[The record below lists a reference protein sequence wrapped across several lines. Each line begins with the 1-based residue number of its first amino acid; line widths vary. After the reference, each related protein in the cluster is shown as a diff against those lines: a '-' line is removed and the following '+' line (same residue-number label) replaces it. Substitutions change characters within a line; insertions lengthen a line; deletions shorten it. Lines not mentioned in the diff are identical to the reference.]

1 MTQALHSQAR
11 TTHLI
16 REEIRNSTLPQ
27 AELARLYNV
36 TRQTIRKWQDR
47 ESPVDGSHC
56 PKTMKT
62 TLTPDQELIVVE
74 LRKTLLLPTD
84 DLLAVT
90 REFINPAVSRAGL
103 GRCLRRHG
111 VSDLRDLVMEDSAA
125 PAAKKTFKDYE
136 PGFLHI
142 DIKYLPQMPDET
154 ARRYLFV
161 AIDRATRWVFIEIY
175 ADQTESSSVDFLAKV
190 KAACPIKICKLL
202 TDNGSQFTDRFT
214 SKSKN
219 KEPSGNH
226 IFDRLCERFE
236 IEHRL
241 IPPRHPQT
249 NGMVERFN
257 GRISDIVNQT
267 RFGSAAELES
277 TLRNYVKIYNHNIPQ
292 RALKHQTPIQALK
305 EWQEKRPT
313 LFVKRV
319 YNQTGLDNQQFH
331 DINSCYIAC
340 SALTAKI
347 GRLLICRP
355 TIRN

>member
-16 REEIRNSTLPQ
+16 RREIRNSTLSQ
-27 AELARLYNV
+27 IALARRYNV

-56 PKTMKT
+56 PNKMNT
-62 TLTPDQELIVVE
+62 TLSTVQELIVVE

-84 DLLAVT
+84 DLLAIT
-90 REFINPAVSRAGL
+90 REFINASVSRAGL
-103 GRCLRRHG
+103 GRCMRRYG
-111 VSDLRDLVMEDSAA
+111 VSSLRDLIVARDGDAA
-125 PAAKKTFKDYE
+125 PAKKTFKDYE

-142 DIKYLPQMPDET
+142 DIKYLPQMPDE
-154 ARRYLFV
+154 AERRYLFV
-161 AIDRATRWVFIEIY
+161 AIDRATRWVHMEIY
-175 ADQTESSSVDFLAKV
+175 TDQTENSSVDFLAKV
-190 KAACPIKICKLL
+190 KAACPVRIIKLL

-214 SKSKN
+214 SRKKDPEG
-219 KEPSGNH
+219 KPIPSGKH
-226 IFDRLCERFE
+226 VFDVLCKQCE

-257 GRISDIVNQT
+257 GRISEIINQT
-267 RFGSAAELES
+267 RFASSIELET
-277 TLRNYVKIYNHNIPQ
+277 TLRNYLKIYNHSIPQ

-305 EWQEKRPT
+305 KWQHEKPD

-319 YNQTGLDNQQFH
+319 YNQAGLD
-331 DINSCYIAC
+331 S
-340 SALTAKI
+340 
-347 GRLLICRP
+347 
-355 TIRN
+355 

>member
-36 TRQTIRKWQDR
+36 TRQTIRKWQSRDT
-47 ESPVDGSHC
+47 PQDKSHA
-56 PKTMKT
+56 PNKMYT
-62 TLTPDQELIVVE
+62 TLTPEQELIVVE
-74 LRKTLLLPTD
+74 LRTTLLLPTD

-111 VSDLRDLVMEDSAA
+111 VSDLRDLVEPEGAA
-125 PAAKKTFKDYE
+125 PATKKTFKDYE
-136 PGFLHI
+136 PGFVHI

-161 AIDRATRWVFIEIY
+161 AIDRATRWVFIELY
-175 ADQTESSSVDFLAKV
+175 ADQTDSSSVDFLSKV
-190 KAACPIKICKLL
+190 QQACPVKIVKLL

-214 SKSKN
+214 AGGKK
-219 KEPSGNH
+219 KEPSGSH
-226 IFDRLCERFE
+226 VFDRLCQQLG

-267 RFGSAAELES
+267 RFGSRAELES
-277 TLRNYVKIYNHNIPQ
+277 TLRNYVKIYNHSIPQ
-292 RALKHQTPIQALK
+292 RALKHKTPIQALK
-305 EWQEKRPT
+305 EWQGKQPG
-313 LFVKRV
+313 LFRKRV
-319 YNQTGLDNQQFH
+319 YNQPGLDSYRWR
-331 DINSCYIAC
+331 DS
-340 SALTAKI
+340 
-347 GRLLICRP
+347 
-355 TIRN
+355 

>member
-16 REEIRNSTLPQ
+16 REEIRTSTLSQ

-47 ESPVDGSHC
+47 DTCEDKSHC
-56 PKTMKT
+56 PDKMYT
-62 TLTPDQELIVVE
+62 TLSPEQELLVVE

-84 DLLAVT
+84 DLLSVT

-111 VSDLRDLVMEDSAA
+111 VSDLRDLVEQESGA
-125 PAAKKTFKDYE
+125 PATKKTFKDYE
-136 PGFLHI
+136 PGFVHI

-161 AIDRATRWVFIEIY
+161 AIDRATRWVFIELY

-190 KAACPIKICKLL
+190 RDACPVKVSKLL

-214 SKSKN
+214 AKGKK
-219 KEPSGNH
+219 KEPSGQH
-226 IFDRLCERFE
+226 LFDRVCQQFQ

-305 EWQEKRPT
+305 EWREQRPE
-313 LFVKRV
+313 LFTKRV
-319 YNQTGLDNQQFH
+319 YNQASLD
-331 DINSCYIAC
+331 
-340 SALTAKI
+340 T
-347 GRLLICRP
+347 
-355 TIRN
+355 

>member
-16 REEIRNSTLPQ
+16 REEIKNSTLPQ

-47 ESPVDGSHC
+47 ETPVDGSHC
-56 PKTMKT
+56 PKTMYT

-74 LRKTLLLPTD
+74 LRRTLLLPTD

-111 VSDLRDLVMEDSAA
+111 VSDLRDLVVHDSAA

-161 AIDRATRWVFIEIY
+161 AIDRATRWVYVEIY

-214 SKSKN
+214 SKSRK
-219 KEPSGNH
+219 KEPSGH
-226 IFDRLCERFE
+226 HVFDRLCKQFE

-292 RALKHQTPIQALK
+292 RALKHQTPTQALK
-305 EWQEKRPT
+305 DWQEKRPH

-319 YNQTGLDNQQFH
+319 YNQAGLD
-331 DINSCYIAC
+331 
-340 SALTAKI
+340 T
-347 GRLLICRP
+347 
-355 TIRN
+355 

>member
-1 MTQALHSQAR
+1 MPQALHTQAR

-16 REEIRNSTLPQ
+16 REEIRNSTLSQ

-36 TRQTIRKWQDR
+36 TRQTIRKWQGRDSVEDR
-47 ESPVDGSHC
+47 SHQ
-56 PKTMKT
+56 PNTMYT
-62 TLTPDQELIVVE
+62 TLTPEQELIVVE

-111 VSDLRDLVMEDSAA
+111 VSDLRDLVEQESGA
-125 PAAKKTFKDYE
+125 PATKKTFKDYE
-136 PGFLHI
+136 PGFVHI
-142 DIKYLPQMPDET
+142 DIKYLPQMPDEA

-161 AIDRATRWVFIEIY
+161 AIDRATRWVFIDIY
-175 ADQTESSSVDFLAKV
+175 ADQSESSSVDFLAKV
-190 KAACPIKICKLL
+190 RNACPVKITKLL

-214 SKSKN
+214 AKSKA
-219 KEPSGNH
+219 PSGQH
-226 IFDRLCERFE
+226 VFDRLCKQFD

-257 GRISDIVNQT
+257 GRIGDLVNQT
-267 RFGSAAELES
+267 RFGSAAELET

-305 EWQEKRPT
+305 EWHQQRPE
-313 LFVKRV
+313 LFTKRV
-319 YNQTGLDNQQFH
+319 YNQTGLD
-331 DINSCYIAC
+331 
-340 SALTAKI
+340 
-347 GRLLICRP
+347 R
-355 TIRN
+355 

>member
-16 REEIRNSTLPQ
+16 REEIRNSTLSQ

-36 TRQTIRKWQDR
+36 SRQTIRKWQDR
-47 ESPVDGSHC
+47 ESPGDRSHR
-56 PKTMKT
+56 PETMYT
-62 TLTPDQELIVVE
+62 TLTPEQELIVVE

-111 VSDLRDLVMEDSAA
+111 VSDLRDLVAQDNGA
-125 PAAKKTFKDYE
+125 PATKKTFKDYE

-154 ARRYLFV
+154 ERRYLFV

-175 ADQTESSSVDFLAKV
+175 ADQSESSSVDFLAKV
-190 KAACPIKICKLL
+190 RAACPINICKLL

-214 SKSKN
+214 SKSRK
-219 KEPSGNH
+219 KEPSGQH
-226 IFDRLCERFE
+226 VFDRLCEQFD

-267 RFGSAAELES
+267 RFASAAELES
-277 TLRNYVKIYNHNIPQ
+277 TLRNYVKIYNQNIPQ

-305 EWQEKRPT
+305 EWHEKRPE
-313 LFVKRV
+313 LFTKRV
-319 YNQTGLDNQQFH
+319 YNHAGLD
-331 DINSCYIAC
+331 I
-340 SALTAKI
+340 
-347 GRLLICRP
+347 
-355 TIRN
+355 